1 MRGAEILK
9 VNHEIAARHG
19 AREPVQS
26 IWQHVNPPKF
36 FAQAS

>member
-19 AREPVQS
+19 AGEPVQS
-26 IWQHVNPPKF
+26 
-36 FAQAS
+36 SGTT